1 MSKIARAIHPLF
13 LLTAL
18 AVSLIGCS
26 NNALVDTSQEIT
38 GRNWSYIKK
47 VSIPV
52 QVVDASKPYNI
63 YFNLRH
69 TANYKY
75 SNIFVLIH
83 QKAPS
88 GKKTTERKEFQLA
101 YPDGEW
107 LGSGSGNLY
116 SYQLLFREKY
126 LFPEAGTYVFEFEQ
140 NMRDNP
146 LREISDVGLRVELAK

>member
-1 MSKIARAIHPLF
+1 MNKIARAIQPLF

-18 AVSLIGCS
+18 AVSLFGCS

-52 QVVDASKPYNI
+52 QVVDASKLYNI

-69 TANYKY
+69 TADYKY
-75 SNIFVLIH
+75 SNIFILVH

-116 SYQLLFREKY
+116 SYQILFRKNY
-126 LFPEAGTYVFEFEQ
+126 QFPEAGTYTFEFEQ

-146 LREISDVGLRVELAK
+146 LREISDVGLRVEPAK